1 MRKNDIIVKLRL
13 VVIGILFFQ
22 CSFSQE
28 NFLPG
33 YIVTLKG
40 DSTHGF
46 IDYRNWERNPGKI
59 TFQGKINGEKIN
71 YTPIDIKLFSVLD
84 EIYVSAIVETEVSPV
99 KTSMLRF
106 NPELQI
112 ETDTT
117 FLQTMIKGII
127 SLYYYKDSYGK
138 ENFYIK
144 QNEEFDLLTYK
155 KYLKIYDGPPV
166 VLENKKYIGQLT
178 VYLQDCPSIQSKL
191 RNISYNKNSL
201 EKLFIF
207 YYDCTKSVIDFQK
220 KTEKAIIEIGILA
233 GISVSSLKF
242 KGKDFPHLE
251 NAEYSNSLN
260 FTGGLFLDIVLPRDQ
275 RKWSIYNEFI
285 YTSYKVDGNY
295 VDIKNSYK
303 HTIVYSEFDYS
314 YLKMNNMLRYKF
326 PIGTLFAFFNAGFS
340 NGFVINGTNNRTIE
354 SRFNSIIKVVED
366 KSLNET
372 RIFEIGYI
380 LGLGTKYKKFSFE
393 VRYEKGTGMAYN
405 LKSIS
410 TRYYCLLGYK
420 I

>member
-1 MRKNDIIVKLRL
+1 MTKHLRL
-13 VVIGILFFQ
+13 IGIALGILGMQF
-22 CSFSQE
+22 CFSQE

-46 IDYRNWERNPGKI
+46 VDYRNWERNPGKI
-59 TFQGKINGEKIN
+59 TFLDKIDGEKIN
-71 YTPIDIKLFSVLD
+71 YSPFDIKLFRVLD

-99 KTSMLRF
+99 KISMLRF

-112 ETDTT
+112 VADTV
-117 FLQTMIKGII
+117 FLQTMIQGIK
-127 SLYYYKDSYGK
+127 SLYYYKDSDGK
-138 ENFYIK
+138 DNFYIK
-144 QNEEFDLLTYK
+144 QNEEFVLLAYK
-155 KYLKIYDGPPV
+155 KYLKIYEGTSV
-166 VLENKKYIGQLT
+166 VLDNKRYIGQLT
-178 VYLQDCPSIQSKL
+178 VYLKDCPTIKSKL
-191 RNISYNKNSL
+191 NNTNYNKNSL
-201 EKLFIF
+201 EKLLLS
-207 YYDCTKSVIDFQK
+207 YYECTQSVIKFQK
-220 KTEKAIIEIGILA
+220 KTEKAIIEIGVLA

-340 NGFVINGTNNRTIE
+340 NGFVINGTNNRKIE

-372 RIFEIGYI
+372 RIFEQGYI